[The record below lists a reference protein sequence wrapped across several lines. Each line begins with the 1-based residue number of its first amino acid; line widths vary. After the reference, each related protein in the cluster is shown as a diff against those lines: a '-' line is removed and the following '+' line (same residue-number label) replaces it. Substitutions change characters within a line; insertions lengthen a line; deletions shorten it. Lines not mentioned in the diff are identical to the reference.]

1 MNQNLWGPKYW
12 FTLHTLSF
20 EYPTQPTSNDKKR
33 YYNFISSLQHML
45 PCSICRVN
53 FKKNLKSSPLEDHL
67 HSRKDLVYWVID
79 VHNKVNLETG
89 KRLYTHEE
97 VIQIYEKLMNTKI
110 ELGEGNS
117 QPPSDRD
124 GKISKLV
131 ITILL
136 IIMIIL
142 LVVIIYKKRSYFLKM
157 NYFSKK
163 KSSS

>member
-20 EYPTQPTSNDKKR
+20 EYPMNPTFKEKKI
-33 YYNFISSLQHML
+33 YFNVFNSLQYIL
-45 PCSICRVN
+45 PCSVCKRN
-53 FKKNLKSSPLEDHL
+53 FKKNLVELPLENHI
-67 HSRKDLVYWVID
+67 HSRKDLVYWLID
-79 VHNKVNLETG
+79 IHNKVNTETG
-89 KRLYTHEE
+89 KRIYTYDD
-97 VIQIYEKLMNTKI
+97 VINIYEKLMNTKI

-117 QPPSDRD
+117 KSLADRD

>member
-1 MNQNLWGPKYW
+1 M
-12 FTLHTLSF
+12 
-20 EYPTQPTSNDKKR
+20 
-33 YYNFISSLQHML
+33 
-45 PCSICRVN
+45 
-53 FKKNLKSSPLEDHL
+53 KSSPLEDHL

-142 LVVIIYKKRSYFLKM
+142 YIFMYFYNFYIYFYTFSYISIIFIYIFIHFMYISLVFL
-157 NYFSKK
+157 YISHFLSPFV
-163 KSSS
+163 